1 MSTLGPGKGSD
12 QSGSAGKASP
22 APSAQDEHAV
32 AVGTGAPG
40 NCQGNSPDYDGSQR
54 DSGGSGGSELTGSQS
69 GAGESAPEAGSE
81 QVAEE
86 PASAMTAPVRGSQD
100 TRSEQAGL
108 PGPGL
113 GAPETG
119 ANQQPGDLAPGKRK

>member
-1 MSTLGPGKGSD
+1 MSTHGPGKGSD
-12 QSGSAGKASP
+12 QSGSAGKAGP
-22 APSAQDEHAV
+22 APSAPDEHAV

-40 NCQGNSPDYDGSQR
+40 NCQGNSPDYDGTQR
-54 DSGGSGGSELTGSQS
+54 DSGGSGGSELAGSQS
-69 GAGESAPEAGSE
+69 GAARPEAGSE
-81 QVAEE
+81 QAADE
-86 PASAMTAPVRGSQD
+86 PGSAMTAPVRGPQD
-100 TRSEQAGL
+100 TRSAQAGL

>member
-1 MSTLGPGKGSD
+1 MSTHGPGKGSD

-69 GAGESAPEAGSE
+69 APDAGSE
-81 QVAEE
+81 HAAEE
-86 PASAMTAPVRGSQD
+86 SASAMTAPVRGPQD